1 MFQAVSAT
9 IAGIALAV
17 SVIVFVDNRLRTLE
31 AARLARVPMLA
42 FTWDDPRQS
51 WILTNIG
58 NGPALDVVILQRIR
72 GLWEHPLRMPE
83 MAVQD
88 SNPVPIGWMRW
99 DENPGLGARYRSI
112 TGEQYMTRTGD
123 DWSQHSPGWGDMP
136 ATLWNAIE
144 PHWRYRDDEL
154 ISVRAS
160 LEGRRE
166 EAAEPAGELND
177 QSGAHSGPRDFFL
190 SYRRADAA
198 AYAGRLYDGLAE
210 HFGPEQ
216 VFIDLD
222 AIGPGEDFVGRI
234 EEAFGS
240 AEALIVVI
248 GRHWLNAT
256 DATGRRQ
263 LDDPRDFVRLE
274 IEQALHQGI
283 GVIPLLVG
291 GARMPSAEE
300 LPASLAPLAS
310 LQALEIS
317 DLEWKQ
323 GVDRL
328 TAALSRHFAESG
340 RSASRLSRQ
349 RE

>member
-1 MFQAVSAT
+1 MLQAASALLQAASAT
-9 IAGIALAV
+9 IAGIALVV
-17 SVIVFVDNRLRTLE
+17 SLIVFVDNRLRALE

-72 GLWEHPLRMPE
+72 GLWAHPLRMPE

-88 SNPVPIGWMRW
+88 SNAVPIGWMRW
-99 DENPGLGARYRSI
+99 DKNPGLGARYRSI

-123 DWSQHSPGWGDMP
+123 DWSQHSPGWRDMP
-136 ATLWNAIE
+136 DTLWNEID
-144 PHWRYRDDEL
+144 PHWRYRNDEL
-154 ISVRAS
+154 ITVRAS
-160 LEGRRE
+160 PEDRRE
-166 EAAEPAGELND
+166 EAVAPAGD
-177 QSGAHSGPRDFFL
+177 QSSAHSGPRDVFL
-190 SYRRADAA
+190 SYRRTDAA

-210 HFGPEQ
+210 HFGSEQ
-216 VFIDLD
+216 VFMDLD
-222 AIGPGEDFVGRI
+222 AIGPGKNFVDRI

-256 DATGRRQ
+256 DTDGRRQ
-263 LDDPRDFVRLE
+263 LENPRDFVRLE
-274 IEQALHQGI
+274 IEQALQRGI
-283 GVIPLLVG
+283 RVIPLLVG

-310 LQALEIS
+310 LNPHEIT
-317 DLEWKQ
+317 DGGWKYD
-323 GVDRL
+323 VERL
-328 TAALSRHFAESG
+328 TAALTRPSTETG
-340 RSASRLSRQ
+340 R
-349 RE
+349 